1 MKTFEIHAGFL
12 DEPVKIGYIH
22 IDNARGKEIISFL
35 YDEDWLRDHHDFLL
49 DPEIYPVRGRQFP
62 RGDRGT
68 FGFLEDIAPDRWGRK
83 LMDRREIIDANF
95 EGRSIRRLQES
106 DYFLGVNDECR
117 MGGIRLWKDRYI
129 SDRDTLSA
137 PPITELRKLEQAA
150 YIIGE
155 TPTDAEEKWFKD
167 LIAPGSSLGGARPKA
182 NVRDEEGELWIAKFP
197 SKNDNVDVGAWEM
210 VLWELAGKSGLKVP
224 DAKIMKLSDKGS
236 TFLSR
241 RFDRRLDKRI
251 HFASAMTMLDQTDCS
266 DASIGYIDIAEAIEA
281 ISESPKEDLNE
292 LWARM
297 VFNICTS
304 NTDDHLRNHG
314 FILSEKMK
322 WRLSPAFDL
331 NPTYDQDR
339 LTLLVGSDN
348 IKSIDNAIAIA
359 DAFRFTKEQARL
371 RASEIRSIISKNW
384 PKTATK
390 YKISRSEQ
398 ELMSRA
404 FAAGP

>member
-1 MKTFEIHAGFL
+1 M
-12 DEPVKIGYIH
+12 P
-22 IDNARGKEIISFL
+22 
-35 YDEDWLRDHHDFLL
+35 
-49 DPEIYPVRGRQFP
+49 
-62 RGDRGT
+62 
-68 FGFLEDIAPDRWGRK
+68 
-83 LMDRREIIDANF
+83 
-95 EGRSIRRLQES
+95 
-106 DYFLGVNDECR
+106 
-117 MGGIRLWKDRYI
+117 
-129 SDRDTLSA
+129 
-137 PPITELRKLEQAA
+137 
-150 YIIGE
+150 
-155 TPTDAEEKWFKD
+155 EEKWFKD

-241 RFDRRLDKRI
+241 RFDRRSDKRI
-251 HFASAMTMLDQTDCS
+251 HFASAMTMLDQTDCP

-314 FILSEKMK
+314 FVLSEKMK

-331 NPTYDQDR
+331 NPAYDQDR

-404 FAAGP
+404 FTAGP